1 VVFIPN
7 IANEKKNSLSI
18 NHTENRTVLVVD
30 DDTSTRTMIVEALKQ
45 AQINVLEAG
54 NGLEALEILQ
64 NNPCDLIISDIKM
77 PIMSGMELLNK
88 VKIINPG
95 IHVIMITGYGNVDI
109 SVSVMKAGAV
119 DFITKPFD
127 IDELLHKIS
136 IYLREKA
143 IFSEEF
149 KMENVDVLKVKEQM
163 HELST
168 RIYIYDRIENPKDSN
183 EQIFDEMVELAI
195 KLTSAENCA
204 ILLYDAGNDR
214 FNPKVIKSPSFELY
228 RHVILPSQKNLFREV
243 IRKKEPLLLNTEEH
257 GKAMNSLI
265 CVPLMI
271 RKNIFG
277 ILTISQKKSG
287 FEFTEKD
294 LSYLITLTKRASLNL
309 ENKILYESAYSN
321 IMDTFRSLVTSVQA
335 RDNYT
340 QEHSLR
346 VTELAIKTADILN
359 FPPHEVESLK
369 VSGML
374 HDVGKIA
381 VPDNVLLKPGK
392 LTDEEFTLMKN
403 HPSIGENILKPVLLF
418 DHEIQ
423 TIRHH
428 HERWDGRGYPY
439 GLAGYDIP
447 LNARILSVTDT
458 FDAMTNNRP
467 YRKALSKE
475 VAIEELKINC
485 DKQFDKLI
493 VEAFLKTI

>member
-7 IANEKKNSLSI
+7 IANAKNNPLDI
-18 NHTENRTVLVVD
+18 DKTEQRTVLIVD
-30 DDTSTRTMIVEALKQ
+30 DELSTRALIVEALKKS
-45 AQINVLEAG
+45 QINVLEAG
-54 NGLEALEILQ
+54 NGLEALEILA
-64 NNPCDLIISDIKM
+64 NNPCDLIISDVKM

-95 IHVIMITGYGNVDI
+95 IHVIMITGYGNVDL

-127 IDELLHKIS
+127 IDELLHKVS

-149 KMENVDVLKVKEQM
+149 KMEQVDVLKVKEQM

-183 EQIFDEMVELAI
+183 EQIFEEMIELAI
-195 KLTSAENCA
+195 KLTNAESCA
-204 ILLYDAGNDR
+204 ILLYDAANDR

-243 IRKKEPLLLNTEEH
+243 IRKKEPLLQNTEDH
-257 GKAMNSLI
+257 AKTINSLI

-277 ILTISQKKSG
+277 ILTLSQKKSG
-287 FEFTEKD
+287 LEFTEKD
-294 LSYLITLTKRASLNL
+294 LSYIITLTKRASLNL

-321 IMDTFRSLVTSVQA
+321 IMDTFRSLVTSVQV

-346 VTELAIKTADILN
+346 VTELAIKTADVLN
-359 FPPHEVESLK
+359 FPPHEIESLK

-381 VPDNVLLKPGK
+381 VPDNILLKAGK
-392 LTDEEFTLMKN
+392 LTDEEFTAMKN
-403 HPSIGENILKPVLLF
+403 HPVVGESILKPVLLF

-423 TIRHH
+423 AIRHH
-428 HERWDGRGYPY
+428 HERWDGHGYPY
-439 GLAGYDIP
+439 GLSGYDIP
-447 LNARILSVTDT
+447 LNARILSVADT

-467 YRKALSKE
+467 YRNALSKD
-475 VAIEELKINC
+475 VAITELKVNC

-493 VEAFLKTI
+493 VESFLKII